1 MFTTTQATQ
10 LFTNMT
16 QDISTILV
24 SSLLILLGILAAL
37 LGLSFGTNRVML
49 WIYDG
54 GLGERIRHFG
64 KPPWK
69 GYNRWHSEKWN
80 MEHTT

>member
-1 MFTTTQATQ
+1 MNIEIAQT
-10 LFTNMT
+10 LFSFMA
-16 QDISTILV
+16 SEV
-24 SSLLILLGILAAL
+24 SFMLMYLLGILLALLAAL
-37 LGLSFGTNRVML
+37 LGLSFGINRTML

-54 GLGERIRHFG
+54 GLGERVRHFG

-69 GYNRWHSEKWN
+69 GYNRWRSEKWN